1 MMNIK
6 KFLAVILVTIIA
18 ITVFAG
24 CDVITKNEE
33 RDYNQSLATVKYAG
47 LTSTV
52 TKGEFNE
59 SFNSLAYYY
68 VYYYGYTV
76 DEAATSILDS
86 LAQRKLLILYVR
98 DEIAKSQGVAN
109 TTAVADLLN
118 AVEKNEAV
126 KSANESMAKWYEQ
139 VFEELWK
146 EANSTDDTTD
156 DTTDD
161 DKVDETDKI
170 AARPTR
176 PDKAEAEVDY
186 NAELKPEDAE
196 IKFFEKPYKDLY
208 TEKEWDELNKV
219 EGKADYIPKA
229 LNELKKQLADNYKS
243 YDYYLNSA
251 YETQLISKYK
261 RELVKDFNPDDPN
274 DPNYA
279 AIQAAITKE
288 YNNYVSLNKEKFS
301 IETEANYKSA
311 ISSSLTNTVYH
322 PTSEHGYG
330 YVFNILFKFSDE
342 QSTEL
347 KNFTAGQPDKELV
360 KAFRDALAKG
370 IKVRKS
376 NLNYDPEAVC
386 EKCKQAQNASK
397 NPNKYC
403 TDKDCKAHPYEVY
416 EEGHEKAGEIKEFDV
431 QDVLREIKTEIENA
445 ESFDKKREVAAKYVY
460 MVNDDSGMYNT
471 SSNNAITG
479 NGNGYL
485 IAPKGKDSSFVAE
498 FTTLGRAL
506 INGESDIEGVAYDEL
521 KNKGYDINGKGLGA
535 YGWCVTDY
543 GIHFMFVSYIPY
555 DTTVSGV
562 ADDLIPPDYIVYYGR
577 EDDEND
583 KNKTLRD
590 VIVQDLKSKNTEAR
604 YQIAAQNAIAANKD
618 NSISRNK
625 KAWEKTVKELKK
637 SLGVKD

>member
-1 MMNIK
+1 MNIK

-76 DEAATSILDS
+76 DEAASSILDS

-109 TTAVADLLN
+109 TTAVADLLKP
-118 AVEKNEAV
+118 VEKNEAV
-126 KSANESMAKWYEQ
+126 KSANESMAKWYKQ

-156 DTTDD
+156 DTKDD

-196 IKFFEKPYKDLY
+196 IKFFEKAKKDLY
-208 TEKEWDELNKV
+208 TAKEWEELNKV
-219 EGKADYIPKA
+219 EGKVDYVDKA

-261 RELVKDFNPDDPN
+261 RELVKDFNPDD
-274 DPNYA
+274 A
-279 AIQAAITKE
+279 AVKAE
-288 YNNYVSLNKEKFS
+288 YDRYVSLNKEKFS
-301 IETEANYKSA
+301 IETKANYKSA

-322 PTSEHGYG
+322 PEHGYG

-347 KNFTAGQPDKELV
+347 KNFTAGQPDKTIVENYR
-360 KAFRDALAKG
+360 AQLANK
-370 IKVRKS
+370 IEVMKS
-376 NLNYDPEAVC
+376 NPDYDPDEVC
-386 EKCKQAQNASK
+386 EECEKAQKDNK
-397 NPNKYC
+397 DPNKYC
-403 TDKDCKAHPYEVY
+403 TKEKCNARPYEVDN
-416 EEGHEKAGEIKEFDV
+416 EGNIKKYNVIDV
-431 QDVLREIKTEIENA
+431 INELTAKLDAATTFE
-445 ESFDKKREVAAKYVY
+445 KKREIATQYVY
-460 MVNDDSGMYNT
+460 MVNDDPGMYNT

-506 INGESDIEGVAYDEL
+506 INGESDIEGVAYEEL

-562 ADDLIPPDYIVYYGR
+562 KDDLIPLDDYFVYYGR
-577 EDDEND
+577 YDDDND

-625 KAWEKTVKELKK
+625 KVWEKTVKELKK

>member
-1 MMNIK
+1 MNIK

-76 DEAATSILDS
+76 DEAADAILDS

-98 DEIAKSQGVAN
+98 DEIAKLNSKPN
-109 TTAVADLLN
+109 TVNVSELLTE
-118 AVEKNEAV
+118 VEKNEAV
-126 KSANESMAKWYEQ
+126 KSANESMAKWYKQ

-156 DTTDD
+156 DTKDD

-176 PDKAEAEVDY
+176 PDKKEAEVDY
-186 NAELKPEDAE
+186 TKPLDPAKAE

-261 RELVKDFNPDDPN
+261 RELGEKFDPDKD
-274 DPNYA
+274 
-279 AIQAAITKE
+279 AIKNE
-288 YNNYVSLNKEKFS
+288 YYKYVSLNKEKFS
-301 IETEANYKSA
+301 IETKANYKAA

-322 PTSEHGYG
+322 PSTEHGYG

-347 KNFTAGQPDKELV
+347 KNFTAGQPDKTIVE
-360 KAFRDALAKG
+360 KYRAQLANK
-370 IKVRKS
+370 IEVMKS
-376 NLNYDPEAVC
+376 NPDYDPDEVC
-386 EKCKQAQNASK
+386 EECEKAQKESK
-397 NPNKYC
+397 DPNKYC
-403 TDKDCKAHPYEVY
+403 TKEKCNARPYEVDS
-416 EEGHEKAGEIKEFDV
+416 EGNIKKYNVMDV
-431 QDVLREIKTEIENA
+431 INELTAKLDAATSFEAKREI
-445 ESFDKKREVAAKYVY
+445 AAQYVY
-460 MVNDDSGMYNT
+460 MVNDDTGMYNT
-471 SSNNAITG
+471 SSNNAITAG
-479 NGNGYL
+479 GNGYL
-485 IAPKGKDSSFVAE
+485 ISPHETDKTYVEEFSKKG
-498 FTTLGRAL
+498 R
-506 INGESDIEGVAYDEL
+506 EL
-521 KNKGYDINGKGLGA
+521 VNNGLGS

-562 ADDLIPPDYIVYYGR
+562 ADDLIPLDYIVYYGR
-577 EDDEND
+577 SDDEND
-583 KNKTLRD
+583 KNKTLSD
-590 VIVQDLKSKNTEAR
+590 VIVADLKSKNTEAR

-625 KAWEKTVKELKK
+625 KVWEKTVKELKK

>member
-76 DEAATSILDS
+76 DEAADAILDS

-109 TTAVADLLN
+109 TTAVADLLKP
-118 AVEKNEAV
+118 VERNEAI
-126 KSANESMAKWYEQ
+126 KSANESMSKWYKQ

-146 EANSTDDTTD
+146 EANATDDTTD

-301 IETEANYKSA
+301 IETESNYKSA

-521 KNKGYDINGKGLGA
+521 TNKGYDINGKGLGA

-555 DTTVSGV
+555 DATKVEKENE
-562 ADDLIPPDYIVYYGR
+562 IPLKYIVYYGR

>member
-1 MMNIK
+1 MNIK

-76 DEAATSILDS
+76 DEAADAILDS

-98 DEIAKSQGVAN
+98 DEIAKLNSKPN
-109 TTAVADLLN
+109 TVDVSELLTE
-118 AVEKNEAV
+118 VEKNEAV
-126 KSANESMAKWYEQ
+126 KSANESMAKWYKQ

-156 DTTDD
+156 DTKDD
-161 DKVDETDKI
+161 DKVDEADKI

-176 PDKAEAEVDY
+176 PAKKEAEVDY
-186 NAELKPEDAE
+186 NKPLDPAKAE

-219 EGKADYIPKA
+219 DGKADYIPKA

-261 RELVKDFNPDDPN
+261 RELGEKFDPDDT
-274 DPNYA
+274 A
-279 AIQAAITKE
+279 VKAE
-288 YNNYVSLNKEKFS
+288 YERYVSLNKEKFS
-301 IETEANYKSA
+301 IETEANYKTA

-347 KNFTAGQPDKELV
+347 KNFTAGQPDKTIVE
-360 KAFRDALAKG
+360 KYRAQLANK
-370 IKVRKS
+370 IEVMKS
-376 NLNYDPEAVC
+376 NPDYDPDEVC
-386 EKCKQAQNASK
+386 EECEKAQKDNK
-397 NPNKYC
+397 DPNKYC
-403 TDKDCKAHPYEVY
+403 TKEKCNARPYEVDS
-416 EEGHEKAGEIKEFDV
+416 EGNIKKYNVMDV
-431 QDVLREIKTEIENA
+431 INELTAKLDAATSFEAKREI
-445 ESFDKKREVAAKYVY
+445 AAQYVY
-460 MVNDDSGMYNT
+460 MVNDDTGMYNT
-471 SSNNAITG
+471 SSNNAITAG
-479 NGNGYL
+479 GNGYL
-485 IAPKGKDSSFVAE
+485 ISPHETDKTYVEEFSKKG
-498 FTTLGRAL
+498 R
-506 INGESDIEGVAYDEL
+506 EL
-521 KNKGYDINGKGLGA
+521 VNNGLGS

-555 DTTVSGV
+555 DATKVEKENE
-562 ADDLIPPDYIVYYGR
+562 IPLKYIVYYGR

>member
-76 DEAATSILDS
+76 DEAADAILDS

-98 DEIAKSQGVAN
+98 DEIAKLNSKPN
-109 TTAVADLLN
+109 TVNVSELLTE
-118 AVEKNEAV
+118 VEKNEAV
-126 KSANESMAKWYEQ
+126 KSANESMAKWYKQ

-156 DTTDD
+156 DTKDD

-176 PDKAEAEVDY
+176 PAKKEAEVDY
-186 NAELKPEDAE
+186 NKPLDPAKAE

-261 RELVKDFNPDDPN
+261 RELVKDFNPDKD
-274 DPNYA
+274 
-279 AIQAAITKE
+279 AIQAE
-288 YNNYVSLNKEKFS
+288 YDRYVSLNKEKFS

-347 KNFTAGQPDKELV
+347 KNFTAGQPDKTIVE
-360 KAFRDALAKG
+360 KYRAQLAKK
-370 IKVRKS
+370 IEVMKS
-376 NLNYDPEAVC
+376 NPDYDPDEVC
-386 EKCKQAQNASK
+386 EECEKAQKDN
-397 NPNKYC
+397 NDPNKYC
-403 TDKDCKAHPYEVY
+403 TKEKCNARPYEVDS
-416 EEGHEKAGEIKEFDV
+416 EGNIKKYNVMDV
-431 QDVLREIKTEIENA
+431 INELTAKLDAATTFEAKREI
-445 ESFDKKREVAAKYVY
+445 AAQYVY
-460 MVNDDSGMYNT
+460 MVNDDTGMYNT
-471 SSNNAITG
+471 SSNNAITAG
-479 NGNGYL
+479 GNGYL
-485 IAPKGKDSSFVAE
+485 ISPHETDKTYVEEFSKKG
-498 FTTLGRAL
+498 R
-506 INGESDIEGVAYDEL
+506 EL
-521 KNKGYDINGKGLGA
+521 VNNGLGS

-555 DTTVSGV
+555 DATKVEKENE
-562 ADDLIPPDYIVYYGR
+562 IPLKYIVYYGR

-625 KAWEKTVKELKK
+625 KVWEKTVKELKK

>member
-1 MMNIK
+1 MNIK

-76 DEAATSILDS
+76 DEAADAILDS

-98 DEIAKSQGVAN
+98 DEIAKLNSKPN
-109 TTAVADLLN
+109 TVDVSELLTE
-118 AVEKNEAV
+118 VEKNEAV
-126 KSANESMAKWYEQ
+126 KSANESMAKWYKQ

-156 DTTDD
+156 DTKDD

-176 PDKAEAEVDY
+176 PAKKEAEVDY
-186 NAELKPEDAE
+186 NKPLDPAKAE

-219 EGKADYIPKA
+219 EGKTDYIPKA

-261 RELVKDFNPDDPN
+261 RELVKDFNPDD
-274 DPNYA
+274 A
-279 AIQAAITKE
+279 AIKSE
-288 YNNYVSLNKEKFS
+288 YDRYVSLNKEKFS

-322 PTSEHGYG
+322 RRRNTATATFSTFSLSSATTSRPNLKTSRRDNPT
-330 YVFNILFKFSDE
+330 K
-342 QSTEL
+342 QSS
-347 KNFTAGQPDKELV
+347 KSTAHNLQT
-360 KAFRDALAKG
+360 
-370 IKVRKS
+370 KS
-376 NLNYDPEAVC
+376 RL
-386 EKCKQAQNASK
+386 
-397 NPNKYC
+397 
-403 TDKDCKAHPYEVY
+403 
-416 EEGHEKAGEIKEFDV
+416 
-431 QDVLREIKTEIENA
+431 
-445 ESFDKKREVAAKYVY
+445 
-460 MVNDDSGMYNT
+460 
-471 SSNNAITG
+471 
-479 NGNGYL
+479 
-485 IAPKGKDSSFVAE
+485 
-498 FTTLGRAL
+498 
-506 INGESDIEGVAYDEL
+506 
-521 KNKGYDINGKGLGA
+521 
-535 YGWCVTDY
+535 
-543 GIHFMFVSYIPY
+543 
-555 DTTVSGV
+555 
-562 ADDLIPPDYIVYYGR
+562 
-577 EDDEND
+577 
-583 KNKTLRD
+583 
-590 VIVQDLKSKNTEAR
+590 
-604 YQIAAQNAIAANKD
+604 
-618 NSISRNK
+618 
-625 KAWEKTVKELKK
+625 
-637 SLGVKD
+637 

>member
-33 RDYNQSLATVKYAG
+33 RDYNQALATVKYAG

-76 DEAATSILDS
+76 DEAADAILDS

-98 DEIAKSQGVAN
+98 DEIAKLNSKPN
-109 TTAVADLLN
+109 TVDVSELLTE
-118 AVEKNEAV
+118 VEKNEAV
-126 KSANESMAKWYEQ
+126 KSANESMAKWYKQ

-156 DTTDD
+156 DTKDD
-161 DKVDETDKI
+161 DKVDEADKI

-176 PDKAEAEVDY
+176 PAKKEAEVDY
-186 NAELKPEDAE
+186 NKPLDPAKAE

-219 EGKADYIPKA
+219 DGKADYIPKA

-261 RELVKDFNPDDPN
+261 RELGEKFDPDDT
-274 DPNYA
+274 A
-279 AIQAAITKE
+279 VKAE
-288 YNNYVSLNKEKFS
+288 YERYVSLNKEKFS
-301 IETEANYKSA
+301 IETESNYKSA

-347 KNFTAGQPDKELV
+347 KNFTAGQPDKTIVE
-360 KAFRDALAKG
+360 KYRAQLANK
-370 IKVRKS
+370 IEVMKS
-376 NLNYDPEAVC
+376 NPDYDPDEVC
-386 EKCKQAQNASK
+386 EECEKAQKDNK
-397 NPNKYC
+397 DPNKYC
-403 TDKDCKAHPYEVY
+403 TKEKCNARPYEVDS
-416 EEGHEKAGEIKEFDV
+416 EGNIKKYNVMDV
-431 QDVLREIKTEIENA
+431 INELTAKLDAASSFEAKREI
-445 ESFDKKREVAAKYVY
+445 AAQYVY
-460 MVNDDSGMYNT
+460 MVNDDTGMYNT
-471 SSNNAITG
+471 SSNNAITAG
-479 NGNGYL
+479 GNGYL
-485 IAPKGKDSSFVAE
+485 ISPHETDKTYVEEFSKKG
-498 FTTLGRAL
+498 R
-506 INGESDIEGVAYDEL
+506 EL
-521 KNKGYDINGKGLGA
+521 VNNGLGS

-555 DTTVSGV
+555 DATKVEKENE
-562 ADDLIPPDYIVYYGR
+562 IPLKYIVYYGR

-625 KAWEKTVKELKK
+625 KVWEKTVKELKK

>member
-109 TTAVADLLN
+109 TTAVSDLLN

-261 RELVKDFNPDDPN
+261 RELVKDFNPDD
-274 DPNYA
+274 A
-279 AIQAAITKE
+279 AIQAE
-288 YNNYVSLNKEKFS
+288 YERYVSLNKEKFS
-301 IETEANYKSA
+301 IETEANYKTA

-347 KNFTAGQPDKELV
+347 KNFTAGQPDKTIVE
-360 KAFRDALAKG
+360 KYRAQLANK
-370 IKVRKS
+370 IEVMKS
-376 NLNYDPEAVC
+376 NPDYDPDEVC
-386 EKCKQAQNASK
+386 EECEKAQKDN
-397 NPNKYC
+397 NDPNKYC
-403 TDKDCKAHPYEVY
+403 TKEKCNARPYEVDS
-416 EEGHEKAGEIKEFDV
+416 EGNIKKNNVMDV
-431 QDVLREIKTEIENA
+431 INELTAKLDAATTFEAKREI
-445 ESFDKKREVAAKYVY
+445 AAQYVY
-460 MVNDDSGMYNT
+460 MVNDDTGMYNT
-471 SSNNAITG
+471 SSNNAITAG
-479 NGNGYL
+479 GNGYL
-485 IAPKGKDSSFVAE
+485 ISPKGKNSSFVAE

-506 INGESDIEGVAYDEL
+506 INGESDIEGVAYEEL

-555 DTTVSGV
+555 DATKVEKENE
-562 ADDLIPPDYIVYYGR
+562 IPLKYIVYYGR

>member
-1 MMNIK
+1 MVYGFYYYIYFRKESMMNIK

-68 VYYYGYTV
+68 VYYYKYTV
-76 DEAATSILDS
+76 DEAANSILDS

-109 TTAVADLLN
+109 TTAVVDLLN
-118 AVEKNEAV
+118 DVEKNEAV
-126 KSANESMAKWYEQ
+126 KSANESMAKWYKQ
-139 VFEELWK
+139 VFDNLWK
-146 EANSTDDTTD
+146 ERNNAQKDTATED
-156 DTTDD
+156 EKEE
-161 DKVDETDKI
+161 DKIDETNKI
-170 AARPTR
+170 TARPTR
-176 PDKAEAEVDY
+176 PAKKDAEVDY
-186 NAELKPEDAE
+186 TKPLDPAKKE
-196 IKFFEKPYKDLY
+196 IKFFEKAKKDLY
-208 TEKEWDELNKV
+208 TAKEWEELNKV
-219 EGKADYIPKA
+219 EGKVDYVDKA

-261 RELVKDFNPDDPN
+261 RELSKDFNPDD
-274 DPNYA
+274 A
-279 AIQAAITKE
+279 AIKSE
-288 YNNYVSLNKEKFS
+288 YDRYVSLNKEKFS
-301 IETEANYKSA
+301 IETKANYKTA

-330 YVFNILFKFSDE
+330 YVFNILFKFSND

-347 KNFTAGQPDKELV
+347 KNFKAGQPDKSIVE
-360 KAFRDALAKG
+360 KYRAQLANK
-370 IKVRKS
+370 IEVMKS
-376 NLNYDPEAVC
+376 NPDYDPDEVC
-386 EKCKQAQNASK
+386 EECEKAQKDNK
-397 NPNKYC
+397 DPNKYC
-403 TDKDCKAHPYEVY
+403 TKEKCNARPYEVDG
-416 EEGHEKAGEIKEFDV
+416 EGNIKKYNVMDV
-431 QDVLREIKTEIENA
+431 INELTAKLDAATSFEAKREI
-445 ESFDKKREVAAKYVY
+445 AAQYVY
-460 MVNDDSGMYNT
+460 MVNDDTGMYNT
-471 SSNNAITG
+471 SSKNAITAG
-479 NGNGYL
+479 GNGYL
-485 IAPKGKDSSFVAE
+485 ISPHEDDKTYVDE
-498 FTTLGRAL
+498 FTAKGR
-506 INGESDIEGVAYDEL
+506 EL
-521 KNKGYDINGKGLGA
+521 VNNGLGS

-555 DTTVSGV
+555 DATKVEKENE
-562 ADDLIPPDYIVYYGR
+562 IPLGYTVYYGR

-590 VIVQDLKSKNTEAR
+590 VIVADLKSKNTEAR

-625 KAWEKTVKELKK
+625 KVWEKTVKELKK

>member
-1 MMNIK
+1 MNIK

-76 DEAATSILDS
+76 DEAADAILDS

-98 DEIAKSQGVAN
+98 DEIAKLNSKPN
-109 TTAVADLLN
+109 TVDVSELLTE
-118 AVEKNEAV
+118 VEKNEAV
-126 KSANESMAKWYEQ
+126 KSANESMAKWYKQ

-156 DTTDD
+156 DTKDD

-176 PDKAEAEVDY
+176 PAKKEAEVDY
-186 NAELKPEDAE
+186 NKPLDPAKAE

-261 RELVKDFNPDDPN
+261 RELVKDFDPDDT
-274 DPNYA
+274 
-279 AIQAAITKE
+279 AIRAE
-288 YNNYVSLNKEKFS
+288 YDRYVSLNKEKFS
-301 IETEANYKSA
+301 IETESNYKSA

-347 KNFTAGQPDKELV
+347 KNFTAGQPDKTIVE
-360 KAFRDALAKG
+360 KYRAQLANK
-370 IKVRKS
+370 IEVMKS
-376 NLNYDPEAVC
+376 NPDYDPDEVC
-386 EKCKQAQNASK
+386 EECEKAQKDNK
-397 NPNKYC
+397 DPNKYC
-403 TDKDCKAHPYEVY
+403 TKEKCNARPYEVDS
-416 EEGHEKAGEIKEFDV
+416 EGNIKKYNVMDV
-431 QDVLREIKTEIENA
+431 INELTAKLDAASSFEAKREI
-445 ESFDKKREVAAKYVY
+445 AAQYVY
-460 MVNDDSGMYNT
+460 MVNDDTGMYNT
-471 SSNNAITG
+471 SSNNAITAG
-479 NGNGYL
+479 GNGYL
-485 IAPKGKDSSFVAE
+485 ISPHETDKTYVEEFSKKG
-498 FTTLGRAL
+498 R
-506 INGESDIEGVAYDEL
+506 EL
-521 KNKGYDINGKGLGA
+521 VNNGLGS

-555 DTTVSGV
+555 DATKVEKENE
-562 ADDLIPPDYIVYYGR
+562 IPLKYIVYYGR

-625 KAWEKTVKELKK
+625 KVWEKTVKELKK

>member
-1 MMNIK
+1 MNIK

-126 KSANESMAKWYEQ
+126 KSANESMAKWYKQ

-186 NAELKPEDAE
+186 TKPLDPAKAE

-403 TDKDCKAHPYEVY
+403 TDKDCKAHPYEVDS
-416 EEGHEKAGEIKEFDV
+416 EGNIKKYNVMDV
-431 QDVLREIKTEIENA
+431 INELTAKLDAATTFEAKREI
-445 ESFDKKREVAAKYVY
+445 AAQYVY
-460 MVNDDSGMYNT
+460 MVNDDTGMYNT
-471 SSNNAITG
+471 SSNNAITAG
-479 NGNGYL
+479 GNGYL
-485 IAPKGKDSSFVAE
+485 ISPHETDKTYVEEFSKKG
-498 FTTLGRAL
+498 R
-506 INGESDIEGVAYDEL
+506 EL
-521 KNKGYDINGKGLGA
+521 VNNGLGS

-555 DTTVSGV
+555 DATKVEKENE
-562 ADDLIPPDYIVYYGR
+562 IPLKYIVYYGR

-625 KAWEKTVKELKK
+625 KVWEKTVKELKK

>member
-76 DEAATSILDS
+76 DEAADAILDS

-98 DEIAKSQGVAN
+98 DEIAKLNSKPN
-109 TTAVADLLN
+109 TVDVSELLTE
-118 AVEKNEAV
+118 VEKNEAV
-126 KSANESMAKWYEQ
+126 KSANESMAKWYKQ

-176 PDKAEAEVDY
+176 PDKKEAEVDY
-186 NAELKPEDAE
+186 TKPLDPAKAE

-261 RELVKDFNPDDPN
+261 RELSKDFNPDD
-274 DPNYA
+274 A
-279 AIQAAITKE
+279 AIKSE
-288 YNNYVSLNKEKFS
+288 YDRYVSLNKEKFS
-301 IETEANYKSA
+301 IETEANYKTA

-347 KNFTAGQPDKELV
+347 KNFTAGQPDKTIVE
-360 KAFRDALAKG
+360 KYRAQLANK
-370 IKVRKS
+370 IEVMKS
-376 NLNYDPEAVC
+376 NPDYDPDEVC
-386 EKCKQAQNASK
+386 EECEKAQKDN
-397 NPNKYC
+397 NDPNKYC
-403 TDKDCKAHPYEVY
+403 TKEKCNARPYEVDS
-416 EEGHEKAGEIKEFDV
+416 EGNIKKYNVMDV
-431 QDVLREIKTEIENA
+431 INELTAKLDAATTFEAKREI
-445 ESFDKKREVAAKYVY
+445 AAQYVY
-460 MVNDDSGMYNT
+460 MVNDDTGMYNT
-471 SSNNAITG
+471 SSNNAITAG
-479 NGNGYL
+479 GNGYL
-485 IAPKGKDSSFVAE
+485 ISPHETDKTYVEEFSKKG
-498 FTTLGRAL
+498 R
-506 INGESDIEGVAYDEL
+506 EL
-521 KNKGYDINGKGLGA
+521 VNNGLGS

-555 DTTVSGV
+555 DATKVEKENE
-562 ADDLIPPDYIVYYGR
+562 IPLKYIVYYGR

>member
-76 DEAATSILDS
+76 DEAADAILDS

-98 DEIAKSQGVAN
+98 DEIAKIERVAN
-109 TTAVADLLN
+109 TTAVVDLLN
-118 AVEKNEAV
+118 AVERNEAV
-126 KSANESMAKWYEQ
+126 KSANESMAKWYKQ

-156 DTTDD
+156 DTKDD

-176 PDKAEAEVDY
+176 PAKKEAEVDY
-186 NAELKPEDAE
+186 NKPLDPAKAE

-261 RELVKDFNPDDPN
+261 RELGKDFNPDD
-274 DPNYA
+274 A
-279 AIQAAITKE
+279 AIKSE
-288 YNNYVSLNKEKFS
+288 YDRYVSLNKEKFS

-322 PTSEHGYG
+322 PSTEHGYG
-330 YVFNILFKFSDE
+330 YVFNILFKFSNE

-347 KNFTAGQPDKELV
+347 KNFTAGQPDKTIVE
-360 KAFRDALAKG
+360 KYRAQLANK
-370 IKVRKS
+370 IEVMKS
-376 NLNYDPEAVC
+376 NLDYDPDEVC
-386 EKCKQAQNASK
+386 EECKKAQEK
-397 NPNKYC
+397 DPNKYC
-403 TDKDCKAHPYEVY
+403 TKTKTETEPECKAHPYEVY
-416 EEGHEKAGEIKEFDV
+416 EEGHEKAGEIKKYNVMDV
-431 QDVLREIKTEIENA
+431 INELTTKLGNATSFEEKREIATQ
-445 ESFDKKREVAAKYVY
+445 YVY
-460 MVNDDSGMYNT
+460 MVNDDTGMYNT

-485 IAPKGKDSSFVAE
+485 ISPHETDKTYVEE
-498 FTTLGRAL
+498 FSKMGR
-506 INGESDIEGVAYDEL
+506 EL
-521 KNKGYDINGKGLGA
+521 VKKGLGS
-535 YGWCVTDY
+535 YDYCVTDY

-562 ADDLIPPDYIVYYGR
+562 KDDLIPLDDYFVYYGR
-577 EDDEND
+577 YDDDND

>member
-76 DEAATSILDS
+76 DEAADAILDS

-98 DEIAKSQGVAN
+98 DEIAKLNSKPN
-109 TTAVADLLN
+109 TVDVSELLTE
-118 AVEKNEAV
+118 VEKNEAV
-126 KSANESMAKWYEQ
+126 KSANESMAKWYKQ

-156 DTTDD
+156 DTKDD
-161 DKVDETDKI
+161 DKVDEADKI

-176 PDKAEAEVDY
+176 PAKKEAEVDY
-186 NAELKPEDAE
+186 NKPLDPAKAE

-219 EGKADYIPKA
+219 DGKADYIPKA

-261 RELVKDFNPDDPN
+261 RELGEKFDPDDT
-274 DPNYA
+274 A
-279 AIQAAITKE
+279 VKAE
-288 YNNYVSLNKEKFS
+288 YERYVSLNKEKFS
-301 IETEANYKSA
+301 IETESNYKSA

-347 KNFTAGQPDKELV
+347 KNFTAGQPDKTIVE
-360 KAFRDALAKG
+360 KYRAQLANK
-370 IKVRKS
+370 IEVMKS
-376 NLNYDPEAVC
+376 NPDYDPDEVC
-386 EKCKQAQNASK
+386 EECEKAQKDN
-397 NPNKYC
+397 NDPNKYC
-403 TDKDCKAHPYEVY
+403 TKEKCNARPYEVDS
-416 EEGHEKAGEIKEFDV
+416 EGNIKKYNVMDV
-431 QDVLREIKTEIENA
+431 INELTAKLDAATTFEAKREI
-445 ESFDKKREVAAKYVY
+445 AAQYVY
-460 MVNDDSGMYNT
+460 MVNDDTGMYNT
-471 SSNNAITG
+471 SSNNAITAG
-479 NGNGYL
+479 GNGYL
-485 IAPKGKDSSFVAE
+485 ISPHETDKTYVEEFSKKG
-498 FTTLGRAL
+498 R
-506 INGESDIEGVAYDEL
+506 EL
-521 KNKGYDINGKGLGA
+521 VNNGLGS

-555 DTTVSGV
+555 DATKVEKENE
-562 ADDLIPPDYIVYYGR
+562 IPLKYIVYYGR

-604 YQIAAQNAIAANKD
+604 YQIAAQNAIAANKG

>member
-76 DEAATSILDS
+76 DEAASSILDS

-126 KSANESMAKWYEQ
+126 KSANESMAKWYKQ

-156 DTTDD
+156 DTKDD

-196 IKFFEKPYKDLY
+196 IKFFEKAKKDLF
-208 TEKEWDELNKV
+208 TAKEWEELNKV
-219 EGKADYIPKA
+219 EGKVDYVDKA

-261 RELVKDFNPDDPN
+261 RELGKDFNPDD
-274 DPNYA
+274 A
-279 AIQAAITKE
+279 AIKSE
-288 YNNYVSLNKEKFS
+288 YDRYVSLNKEKFS
-301 IETEANYKSA
+301 IETKANYKTA

-347 KNFTAGQPDKELV
+347 KNFKAGQPDEKLV
-360 KAFRDALAKG
+360 KAFRDALAKN

-386 EKCKQAQNASK
+386 EECKAAQKESK

-403 TDKDCKAHPYEVY
+403 TKETCNARPYEVY
-416 EEGHEKAGEIKEFDV
+416 EKGHEKAGEIKEFDV
-431 QDVLREIKTEIENA
+431 LEVIEELKNELKDKSFEEQREIAT
-445 ESFDKKREVAAKYVY
+445 KYVY
-460 MVNDDSGMYNT
+460 MVNDDTGMYNT
-471 SSNNAITG
+471 SSNNAITAG
-479 NGNGYL
+479 GNGYL
-485 IAPKGKDSSFVAE
+485 ISPHEDDKTYVEEFSKKG
-498 FTTLGRAL
+498 R
-506 INGESDIEGVAYDEL
+506 EL
-521 KNKGYDINGKGLGA
+521 VNNGLGS

-562 ADDLIPPDYIVYYGR
+562 ADDLIPLDYIVYYGR
-577 EDDEND
+577 SDDEND

-625 KAWEKTVKELKK
+625 KVWEKTVKELKK

>member
-1 MMNIK
+1 MNIK

-176 PDKAEAEVDY
+176 PDKKEAEVDY
-186 NAELKPEDAE
+186 TKPLDPAKAE

-261 RELVKDFNPDDPN
+261 RELVKDFDPDD
-274 DPNYA
+274 A
-279 AIQAAITKE
+279 AIQAE
-288 YNNYVSLNKEKFS
+288 YDRYVSLNKEKFS
-301 IETEANYKSA
+301 IETKANYKSA

-322 PTSEHGYG
+322 PSTEHGYG
-330 YVFNILFKFSDE
+330 YVFNILFKFSKD

-347 KNFTAGQPDKELV
+347 KNFTAGQPDKTIVE
-360 KAFRDALAKG
+360 KYRAQLANK
-370 IKVRKS
+370 IEVMKS
-376 NLNYDPEAVC
+376 NPDYDPDEVC
-386 EKCKQAQNASK
+386 EECEKAQKDNK
-397 NPNKYC
+397 DPNKYC
-403 TDKDCKAHPYEVY
+403 TKEKCNARPYEVDENGDIKKY
-416 EEGHEKAGEIKEFDV
+416 KVFDVIGEDGEIAEHGVINDLIRELEKATSFEAK
-431 QDVLREIKTEIENA
+431 REIAT
-445 ESFDKKREVAAKYVY
+445 KYVY
-460 MVNDDSGMYNT
+460 MVNDDPGMYNT

-485 IAPKGKDSSFVAE
+485 ISPHEDDKTYVEEFSKKG
-498 FTTLGRAL
+498 R
-506 INGESDIEGVAYDEL
+506 EL
-521 KNKGYDINGKGLGA
+521 VNNGLGS

-562 ADDLIPPDYIVYYGR
+562 ADDLIPLKYIVYYGR

-625 KAWEKTVKELKK
+625 KVWEKTVKELKK

>member
-33 RDYNQSLATVKYAG
+33 RDYNQSLVTVKYAG

-68 VYYYGYTV
+68 VYYYGYSV
-76 DEAATSILDS
+76 DEAADAILDS

-98 DEIAKSQGVAN
+98 DEIAKLDSKPN
-109 TTAVADLLN
+109 TVDVSELLTE
-118 AVEKNEAV
+118 VEKNEAV
-126 KSANESMAKWYEQ
+126 KSANESMAKWYKQ

-146 EANSTDDTTD
+146 EANSTDDDTTD

-176 PDKAEAEVDY
+176 PDKAKAEVDY

-196 IKFFEKPYKDLY
+196 IKFFEKAKKDLY
-208 TEKEWDELNKV
+208 TAKEWEELNKV
-219 EGKADYIPKA
+219 EGKVDYVDKA

-251 YETQLISKYK
+251 YETQLIAKYK
-261 RELVKDFNPDDPN
+261 RELSKDFNPDKD
-274 DPNYA
+274 
-279 AIQAAITKE
+279 AIESE
-288 YNNYVSLNKEKFS
+288 YKKYISLNKEKFS
-301 IETEANYKSA
+301 IETESNYKTA

-322 PTSEHGYG
+322 PSTEHGYG

-347 KNFTAGQPDKELV
+347 KNFKAGQPDKTIVE
-360 KAFRDALAKG
+360 KYRAQLANK
-370 IKVRKS
+370 IKVMKS
-376 NLNYDPEAVC
+376 NPDYDPDEVC
-386 EKCKQAQNASK
+386 EECKAAQKESK
-397 NPNKYC
+397 DPNKYC
-403 TDKDCKAHPYEVY
+403 TKEKCNARPYEVY
-416 EEGHEKAGEIKEFDV
+416 EKGHEKAGEIKEFDV
-431 QDVLREIKTEIENA
+431 LDVINELTAKLEAATSFEAKREI
-445 ESFDKKREVAAKYVY
+445 AAQYVY
-460 MVNDDSGMYNT
+460 MVNDDTGMYNT
-471 SSNNAITG
+471 SSNNAITAG
-479 NGNGYL
+479 GNGYL
-485 IAPKGKDSSFVAE
+485 ISPHEDDKTYVEEFSKKG
-498 FTTLGRAL
+498 R
-506 INGESDIEGVAYDEL
+506 EL
-521 KNKGYDINGKGLGA
+521 VNNGLGS

-555 DTTVSGV
+555 DTTVTGV
-562 ADDLIPPDYIVYYGR
+562 ADDLIPPDYTVYYGR
-577 EDDEND
+577 YDDDND

-625 KAWEKTVKELKK
+625 KVWEKTVKELKK

>member
-1 MMNIK
+1 MNIK

-126 KSANESMAKWYEQ
+126 KSANESMAKWYKQ

-176 PDKAEAEVDY
+176 PDKKEAEVDY
-186 NAELKPEDAE
+186 TKPLDPAKAE

-261 RELVKDFNPDDPN
+261 RELVKDFDPDD
-274 DPNYA
+274 A
-279 AIQAAITKE
+279 AIQAE
-288 YNNYVSLNKEKFS
+288 YDRYVSLNKEKFS
-301 IETEANYKSA
+301 IETEANYKAA

-347 KNFTAGQPDKELV
+347 KNFTAGQPDKTIVE
-360 KAFRDALAKG
+360 KYRAQLANK
-370 IKVRKS
+370 IEVMKS
-376 NLNYDPEAVC
+376 NPDYDPDEVC
-386 EKCKQAQNASK
+386 EECEKAQKDNK
-397 NPNKYC
+397 DPNKYC
-403 TDKDCKAHPYEVY
+403 TKEKCNARPYEVDS
-416 EEGHEKAGEIKEFDV
+416 EGNIKKYNVMDV
-431 QDVLREIKTEIENA
+431 INELTAKLDAATSFEAKREI
-445 ESFDKKREVAAKYVY
+445 AAQYVY
-460 MVNDDSGMYNT
+460 MVNDDTGMYNT
-471 SSNNAITG
+471 SSNNAITAG
-479 NGNGYL
+479 GNGYL
-485 IAPKGKDSSFVAE
+485 ITPKGKNSSFVAE

-562 ADDLIPPDYIVYYGR
+562 ADDLIPLDYIVYYGR
-577 EDDEND
+577 SDDEND

-625 KAWEKTVKELKK
+625 KVWEKTVKELKK

>member
-1 MMNIK
+1 MNIK

-76 DEAATSILDS
+76 DEAADAILDS

-98 DEIAKSQGVAN
+98 DEIAKLNSKPN
-109 TTAVADLLN
+109 TVDVSELLTE
-118 AVEKNEAV
+118 VEKNEAV

-156 DTTDD
+156 DTKDD
-161 DKVDETDKI
+161 DKVDEADKI

-176 PDKAEAEVDY
+176 PAKKEAEVDY
-186 NAELKPEDAE
+186 NKPLDPAKAE

-219 EGKADYIPKA
+219 DGKADYIPKA

-261 RELVKDFNPDDPN
+261 RELGEKFDPDDT
-274 DPNYA
+274 A
-279 AIQAAITKE
+279 VKAE
-288 YNNYVSLNKEKFS
+288 YERYVSLNKEKFS
-301 IETEANYKSA
+301 IETESNYKSA

-347 KNFTAGQPDKELV
+347 KNFTAGQPDKTIVE
-360 KAFRDALAKG
+360 KYRAQLANK
-370 IKVRKS
+370 IEVMKS
-376 NLNYDPEAVC
+376 NPDYDPDEVC
-386 EKCKQAQNASK
+386 EECEKAQKDTND
-397 NPNKYC
+397 PNKYC
-403 TDKDCKAHPYEVY
+403 TKEKCNARPYEVDS
-416 EEGHEKAGEIKEFDV
+416 EGNIKKYNVMDV
-431 QDVLREIKTEIENA
+431 INELTAKLDAATTFEAKREI
-445 ESFDKKREVAAKYVY
+445 AAQYVY
-460 MVNDDSGMYNT
+460 MVNDDTGMYNT
-471 SSNNAITG
+471 SSNNAITAG
-479 NGNGYL
+479 GNGYL
-485 IAPKGKDSSFVAE
+485 ISPHETDKTYVEEFSKKG
-498 FTTLGRAL
+498 R
-506 INGESDIEGVAYDEL
+506 EL
-521 KNKGYDINGKGLGA
+521 VNNGLGS

-555 DTTVSGV
+555 DATKVEKENE
-562 ADDLIPPDYIVYYGR
+562 IPLKYIVYYGR

-625 KAWEKTVKELKK
+625 KVWEKTVKELKK

>member
-6 KFLAVILVTIIA
+6 KLLAVILVTIIA

-76 DEAATSILDS
+76 DEAADAILDS

-98 DEIAKSQGVAN
+98 DEIAKLNSKPN
-109 TTAVADLLN
+109 TVDVSELLTE
-118 AVEKNEAV
+118 VEKNEAV
-126 KSANESMAKWYEQ
+126 KSANESMSKWYKQ

-156 DTTDD
+156 DTKDD

-176 PDKAEAEVDY
+176 PAKKEAEVDY
-186 NAELKPEDAE
+186 NKPLDPAKAE

-261 RELVKDFNPDDPN
+261 RELVKDFNLKDT
-274 DPNYA
+274 
-279 AIQAAITKE
+279 AIQAE
-288 YNNYVSLNKEKFS
+288 YERYVSLNKEKFS

-347 KNFTAGQPDKELV
+347 KNFTAGQPDKTIVE
-360 KAFRDALAKG
+360 KYRAQLANK
-370 IKVRKS
+370 IEVMKS
-376 NLNYDPEAVC
+376 NPDYDPDEVC
-386 EKCKQAQNASK
+386 EECEKAQKDNK
-397 NPNKYC
+397 DPNKYC
-403 TDKDCKAHPYEVY
+403 TKEKCNARPYEVDS
-416 EEGHEKAGEIKEFDV
+416 EGNIKKYNVMDV
-431 QDVLREIKTEIENA
+431 INELTAKLDAATSFEAKREI
-445 ESFDKKREVAAKYVY
+445 AAQYVY

-485 IAPKGKDSSFVAE
+485 IAPKGKNSSFVAE

-555 DTTVSGV
+555 DATKVEKENE
-562 ADDLIPPDYIVYYGR
+562 IPLKYIVYYGR

>member
-1 MMNIK
+1 MNIK

-98 DEIAKSQGVAN
+98 DEIAKLNSKPN
-109 TTAVADLLN
+109 TVDVSELLTE
-118 AVEKNEAV
+118 VEKNEAV

-156 DTTDD
+156 DTKDD
-161 DKVDETDKI
+161 DKVDEADKI

-176 PDKAEAEVDY
+176 PAKKEAEVDY
-186 NAELKPEDAE
+186 NKPLDPAKAE

-261 RELVKDFNPDDPN
+261 RELGEKFDPDDT
-274 DPNYA
+274 A
-279 AIQAAITKE
+279 VKAE
-288 YNNYVSLNKEKFS
+288 YERYVSLNKEKFS
-301 IETEANYKSA
+301 IETEANYKTA

-347 KNFTAGQPDKELV
+347 KNFTAGQPDKTIVE
-360 KAFRDALAKG
+360 KYRAQLANK
-370 IKVRKS
+370 IEVMKS
-376 NLNYDPEAVC
+376 NPDYDPDEVC
-386 EKCKQAQNASK
+386 EECEKAQKDN
-397 NPNKYC
+397 NDPNKYC
-403 TDKDCKAHPYEVY
+403 TKEKCNARPYEVDS
-416 EEGHEKAGEIKEFDV
+416 EGNIKKYNVMDV
-431 QDVLREIKTEIENA
+431 INELTAKLDAATTFEAKREI
-445 ESFDKKREVAAKYVY
+445 AAQYVY
-460 MVNDDSGMYNT
+460 MVNDDTGMYNT
-471 SSNNAITG
+471 SSNNAITAG
-479 NGNGYL
+479 GNGYL
-485 IAPKGKDSSFVAE
+485 ISPHETDKTYVEEFSKKG
-498 FTTLGRAL
+498 R
-506 INGESDIEGVAYDEL
+506 EL
-521 KNKGYDINGKGLGA
+521 VNNGLGS

-555 DTTVSGV
+555 DATKVEKENE
-562 ADDLIPPDYIVYYGR
+562 IPLKYIVYYGR

>member
-76 DEAATSILDS
+76 DEAADAILDS

-98 DEIAKSQGVAN
+98 DEIAKLNSKPN
-109 TTAVADLLN
+109 TVDVSELLTE
-118 AVEKNEAV
+118 VEKNEAV
-126 KSANESMAKWYEQ
+126 KSANESMAKWYKQ

-176 PDKAEAEVDY
+176 PDKKEAEVDY
-186 NAELKPEDAE
+186 TKPLDPAKAE

-261 RELVKDFNPDDPN
+261 RELSKDFNPDD
-274 DPNYA
+274 A
-279 AIQAAITKE
+279 AIKSE
-288 YNNYVSLNKEKFS
+288 YDRYVSLNKEKFS
-301 IETEANYKSA
+301 IETEANYKTA

-347 KNFTAGQPDKELV
+347 KNFTAGQPDKTIVE
-360 KAFRDALAKG
+360 KYRAQLANK
-370 IKVRKS
+370 IEVMKS
-376 NLNYDPEAVC
+376 NPDYDPDEVC
-386 EKCKQAQNASK
+386 EECEKAQKDN
-397 NPNKYC
+397 NDPNKYC
-403 TDKDCKAHPYEVY
+403 TKEKCNARPYEVDS
-416 EEGHEKAGEIKEFDV
+416 EGNIKKYNVMDV
-431 QDVLREIKTEIENA
+431 INELTAKLDAAITFEAKREI
-445 ESFDKKREVAAKYVY
+445 AAQYVY
-460 MVNDDSGMYNT
+460 MVNDDTGMYNT
-471 SSNNAITG
+471 SSNNAITAG
-479 NGNGYL
+479 GNGYL
-485 IAPKGKDSSFVAE
+485 ISPHETDKTYVEEFSKKG
-498 FTTLGRAL
+498 R
-506 INGESDIEGVAYDEL
+506 EL
-521 KNKGYDINGKGLGA
+521 VNNGLGS

-555 DTTVSGV
+555 DATKVEKENE
-562 ADDLIPPDYIVYYGR
+562 IPLKYIVYYGR

>member
-76 DEAATSILDS
+76 DEAADAILDS

-98 DEIAKSQGVAN
+98 DEIAKLNSKPN
-109 TTAVADLLN
+109 TVNVSELLTE
-118 AVEKNEAV
+118 VEKNEAV
-126 KSANESMAKWYEQ
+126 KSANESMAKWYKQ

-156 DTTDD
+156 DTKDD

-176 PDKAEAEVDY
+176 PAKKEAEVDY
-186 NAELKPEDAE
+186 NKPLDPAKAE

-261 RELVKDFNPDDPN
+261 RELVKDFNPDD
-274 DPNYA
+274 A
-279 AIQAAITKE
+279 AIKSE
-288 YNNYVSLNKEKFS
+288 YDRYVSLNKEKFS
-301 IETEANYKSA
+301 IETESNYKSA

-347 KNFTAGQPDKELV
+347 KNFTAGQPDKTIVE
-360 KAFRDALAKG
+360 KYRAQLANK
-370 IKVRKS
+370 IEVMKS
-376 NLNYDPEAVC
+376 NPDYDPDEVC
-386 EKCKQAQNASK
+386 EECEKAQKDNK
-397 NPNKYC
+397 DPNKYC
-403 TDKDCKAHPYEVY
+403 TKEKCNARPYEVDS
-416 EEGHEKAGEIKEFDV
+416 EGNIKKYNVMDV
-431 QDVLREIKTEIENA
+431 INELTAKLDAATSFEAKREI
-445 ESFDKKREVAAKYVY
+445 AAQYVY
-460 MVNDDSGMYNT
+460 MVNDDTGMYNT
-471 SSNNAITG
+471 SNNNAITAG
-479 NGNGYL
+479 GNGYL
-485 IAPKGKDSSFVAE
+485 ISPHETDKTYVEEFSKKG
-498 FTTLGRAL
+498 R
-506 INGESDIEGVAYDEL
+506 EL
-521 KNKGYDINGKGLGA
+521 VNNGLGS

-555 DTTVSGV
+555 DATKVEKENE
-562 ADDLIPPDYIVYYGR
+562 IPLKYIVYYGR

>member
-1 MMNIK
+1 MNIK

-76 DEAATSILDS
+76 DEAASSILDS

-98 DEIAKSQGVAN
+98 DEIAKKLGVAN

-126 KSANESMAKWYEQ
+126 KSANESMAKWYKQ

-156 DTTDD
+156 DTKDD

-176 PDKAEAEVDY
+176 PAKKEAEVDY
-186 NAELKPEDAE
+186 TKPLDPAKAE
-196 IKFFEKPYKDLY
+196 IKFFEKAKKDLF
-208 TEKEWDELNKV
+208 TAKEWEELNKV
-219 EGKADYIPKA
+219 EGKVDYVDKA

-261 RELVKDFNPDDPN
+261 RELVKDFNPDD
-274 DPNYA
+274 A
-279 AIQAAITKE
+279 AVKAE
-288 YNNYVSLNKEKFS
+288 YDRYVSLNKEKFN
-301 IETEANYKSA
+301 IETEANYKAA

-347 KNFTAGQPDKELV
+347 KNFTAGQPDKTIVE
-360 KAFRDALAKG
+360 KYRAQLANK
-370 IKVRKS
+370 IEVMKS
-376 NLNYDPEAVC
+376 NPDYDPDEVC
-386 EKCKQAQNASK
+386 EECEKAQKDNK
-397 NPNKYC
+397 DPNKYC
-403 TDKDCKAHPYEVY
+403 TKEKCNARPYEVDDKGDIKKY
-416 EEGHEKAGEIKEFDV
+416 KVFDVKGEDGEIVEHGVIDDLIRELEAATTFEAK
-431 QDVLREIKTEIENA
+431 REIAT
-445 ESFDKKREVAAKYVY
+445 KYVY
-460 MVNDDSGMYNT
+460 WVNDDTGMYNT

-485 IAPKGKDSSFVAE
+485 ISPHEDDKTYVEEFSKKG
-498 FTTLGRAL
+498 R
-506 INGESDIEGVAYDEL
+506 EL
-521 KNKGYDINGKGLGA
+521 VNNGLGS

-562 ADDLIPPDYIVYYGR
+562 ADDLIPLKYIVYYGR

-625 KAWEKTVKELKK
+625 KVWEKTVKELKK

>member
-1 MMNIK
+1 MNIK

-76 DEAATSILDS
+76 DEAADAILDS

-98 DEIAKSQGVAN
+98 DEIAKLNSKPN
-109 TTAVADLLN
+109 TVDVSELLTE
-118 AVEKNEAV
+118 VEKNEAV
-126 KSANESMAKWYEQ
+126 KSANESMAKWYKQ

-156 DTTDD
+156 DTKDD
-161 DKVDETDKI
+161 DKVDEADKI

-176 PDKAEAEVDY
+176 PAKKEAEVDY
-186 NAELKPEDAE
+186 NKPLDPAKAE

-219 EGKADYIPKA
+219 DGKADYIPKA

-261 RELVKDFNPDDPN
+261 RELGEKFDPDDT
-274 DPNYA
+274 A
-279 AIQAAITKE
+279 VKAE
-288 YNNYVSLNKEKFS
+288 YERYVSLNKEKFS
-301 IETEANYKSA
+301 IETESNYKSA

-347 KNFTAGQPDKELV
+347 KNFTAGQPDKTIVE
-360 KAFRDALAKG
+360 KYRAQLANK
-370 IKVRKS
+370 IEVMKS
-376 NLNYDPEAVC
+376 NPDYDPDEVC
-386 EKCKQAQNASK
+386 EECEKAQKDN
-397 NPNKYC
+397 NDPNKYC
-403 TDKDCKAHPYEVY
+403 TKEKCNARPYEVDS
-416 EEGHEKAGEIKEFDV
+416 EGNIKKYNVMDV
-431 QDVLREIKTEIENA
+431 INELTAKLDAATTFEAKREI
-445 ESFDKKREVAAKYVY
+445 AAQYVY
-460 MVNDDSGMYNT
+460 MVNDDTGMYNT
-471 SSNNAITG
+471 SSNNAITAG
-479 NGNGYL
+479 GNGYL
-485 IAPKGKDSSFVAE
+485 ISPHETDKTYVEEFSKKG
-498 FTTLGRAL
+498 R
-506 INGESDIEGVAYDEL
+506 EL
-521 KNKGYDINGKGLGA
+521 VNNGLGS

-555 DTTVSGV
+555 DATKVEKENE
-562 ADDLIPPDYIVYYGR
+562 IPLKYIVYYGR

-604 YQIAAQNAIAANKD
+604 YQIAAQNAIAANKG

>member
-76 DEAATSILDS
+76 DEAADAILDS

-98 DEIAKSQGVAN
+98 DEIAKLNSKPN
-109 TTAVADLLN
+109 TVNVSELLTE
-118 AVEKNEAV
+118 VEKNEAV
-126 KSANESMAKWYEQ
+126 KSANESMAKWYKQ

-176 PDKAEAEVDY
+176 PDKKEAEVDY
-186 NAELKPEDAE
+186 TKPLDPAKAE

-261 RELVKDFNPDDPN
+261 RELVKDFNPDD
-274 DPNYA
+274 A
-279 AIQAAITKE
+279 AIKSE
-288 YNNYVSLNKEKFS
+288 YDRYVSLNKEKFS
-301 IETEANYKSA
+301 IETESNYKSA

-347 KNFTAGQPDKELV
+347 KNFTAGQPDKTIVE
-360 KAFRDALAKG
+360 KYRAQLANK
-370 IKVRKS
+370 IEVMKS
-376 NLNYDPEAVC
+376 NPDYDPDEVC
-386 EKCKQAQNASK
+386 EECEKAQKDNK
-397 NPNKYC
+397 DPNKYC
-403 TDKDCKAHPYEVY
+403 TKEKCNARPYEVDS
-416 EEGHEKAGEIKEFDV
+416 EGNIKKYNVMDV
-431 QDVLREIKTEIENA
+431 INELTAKLDAATSFEAKREI
-445 ESFDKKREVAAKYVY
+445 AAQYVY
-460 MVNDDSGMYNT
+460 MVNDDTGMYNT
-471 SSNNAITG
+471 SNNNAITAG
-479 NGNGYL
+479 GNGYL
-485 IAPKGKDSSFVAE
+485 ISPHETDKTYVEEFSKKG
-498 FTTLGRAL
+498 R
-506 INGESDIEGVAYDEL
+506 EL
-521 KNKGYDINGKGLGA
+521 VNNGLGS

-555 DTTVSGV
+555 DATKVEKENE
-562 ADDLIPPDYIVYYGR
+562 IPLKYIVYYGR

>member
-1 MMNIK
+1 MNIK

-126 KSANESMAKWYEQ
+126 KSANESMAKWYKQ

-156 DTTDD
+156 DTTDE

-176 PDKAEAEVDY
+176 PDKKEAEVDY
-186 NAELKPEDAE
+186 TKPLDPAKAE

-261 RELVKDFNPDDPN
+261 RELVKDFNPDD
-274 DPNYA
+274 A
-279 AIQAAITKE
+279 AIKSE
-288 YNNYVSLNKEKFS
+288 YDRYVSLNKEKFS

-347 KNFTAGQPDKELV
+347 KNFTAGQPDKTIVE
-360 KAFRDALAKG
+360 KYRAQLANK
-370 IKVRKS
+370 IEVMKS
-376 NLNYDPEAVC
+376 NPDYDPDEVC
-386 EKCKQAQNASK
+386 EECEKAQKDNK
-397 NPNKYC
+397 DPNKYC
-403 TDKDCKAHPYEVY
+403 TKEKCNARPYEVDS
-416 EEGHEKAGEIKEFDV
+416 EGNIKKYNVMDV
-431 QDVLREIKTEIENA
+431 INELTAKLDAATSFEAKREI
-445 ESFDKKREVAAKYVY
+445 AAQYVY
-460 MVNDDSGMYNT
+460 MVNDDTGMYNT
-471 SSNNAITG
+471 SSNNAITAG
-479 NGNGYL
+479 GNGYL
-485 IAPKGKDSSFVAE
+485 ITPKGKNSSFVAE

-562 ADDLIPPDYIVYYGR
+562 ADDLIPLDYIVYYGR
-577 EDDEND
+577 SDDEND

-625 KAWEKTVKELKK
+625 KVWEKTVKELKK

>member
-76 DEAATSILDS
+76 DEAADAILDS

-98 DEIAKSQGVAN
+98 DEIAKLNSKPN
-109 TTAVADLLN
+109 TVDVSELLTE
-118 AVEKNEAV
+118 VEKNEAV
-126 KSANESMAKWYEQ
+126 KSANESMAKWYKQ

-156 DTTDD
+156 DTKDD
-161 DKVDETDKI
+161 DKVDEADKI

-176 PDKAEAEVDY
+176 PAKKEAEVDY
-186 NAELKPEDAE
+186 NKPLDPAKAE

-219 EGKADYIPKA
+219 DGKADYIPKA

-261 RELVKDFNPDDPN
+261 RELGEKFDPDDT
-274 DPNYA
+274 A
-279 AIQAAITKE
+279 VKAE
-288 YNNYVSLNKEKFS
+288 YERYVSLNKEKFS
-301 IETEANYKSA
+301 IETESNYKSA

-347 KNFTAGQPDKELV
+347 KNFTAGQPDKTIVE
-360 KAFRDALAKG
+360 KYRAQLANK
-370 IKVRKS
+370 IEVMKS
-376 NLNYDPEAVC
+376 NPDYDPDEVC
-386 EKCKQAQNASK
+386 EECEKAQKDN
-397 NPNKYC
+397 NDPNKYC
-403 TDKDCKAHPYEVY
+403 TKEKCNARPYEVDS
-416 EEGHEKAGEIKEFDV
+416 EGNIKKYNVMDV
-431 QDVLREIKTEIENA
+431 INELTAKLDAATTFEAKREI
-445 ESFDKKREVAAKYVY
+445 AAQYVY
-460 MVNDDSGMYNT
+460 MVNDDTGMYNT
-471 SSNNAITG
+471 SSNNAITAG
-479 NGNGYL
+479 GNGYL
-485 IAPKGKDSSFVAE
+485 ISPHETDKTYVEEFSKKG
-498 FTTLGRAL
+498 R
-506 INGESDIEGVAYDEL
+506 EL
-521 KNKGYDINGKGLGA
+521 VNNGLGS

-555 DTTVSGV
+555 DATKVEKENE
-562 ADDLIPPDYIVYYGR
+562 IPLKYIVYYGR

-604 YQIAAQNAIAANKD
+604 YQIAAQSAIAANKD

>member
-76 DEAATSILDS
+76 DEAADAILDS

-98 DEIAKSQGVAN
+98 DEIAKLNSKPN
-109 TTAVADLLN
+109 TVNVSELLTE
-118 AVEKNEAV
+118 VEKNEAV
-126 KSANESMAKWYEQ
+126 KSANESMAKWYKQ

-156 DTTDD
+156 DTKDD

-176 PDKAEAEVDY
+176 TAKKEAEVDY
-186 NAELKPEDAE
+186 NKPLDPAKAE

-261 RELVKDFNPDDPN
+261 RELGEKFDPDKD
-274 DPNYA
+274 
-279 AIQAAITKE
+279 AIKNE
-288 YNNYVSLNKEKFS
+288 YYKYVSLNKEKFS
-301 IETEANYKSA
+301 IETKANYKAA

-322 PTSEHGYG
+322 PSTEHGYG

-347 KNFTAGQPDKELV
+347 KNFTAGQPDKTIVE
-360 KAFRDALAKG
+360 KYRAQLANK
-370 IKVRKS
+370 IEVMKS
-376 NLNYDPEAVC
+376 NPDYDPDEVC
-386 EKCKQAQNASK
+386 EECEKAQKESK
-397 NPNKYC
+397 DHNKYC
-403 TDKDCKAHPYEVY
+403 TKEKCNARPYEVDS
-416 EEGHEKAGEIKEFDV
+416 EGNIKKYNVMDV
-431 QDVLREIKTEIENA
+431 INELTAKLDAATSFEAKREI
-445 ESFDKKREVAAKYVY
+445 AAQYVY
-460 MVNDDSGMYNT
+460 MVNDDTGMYNT
-471 SSNNAITG
+471 SSNNAITAG
-479 NGNGYL
+479 GNGYL
-485 IAPKGKDSSFVAE
+485 ISPHETDKTYVEEFSKKG
-498 FTTLGRAL
+498 R
-506 INGESDIEGVAYDEL
+506 EL
-521 KNKGYDINGKGLGA
+521 VNNGLGS

-562 ADDLIPPDYIVYYGR
+562 ADDLIPLDYIVYYGR
-577 EDDEND
+577 SDDEND
-583 KNKTLRD
+583 KNKTLSD
-590 VIVQDLKSKNTEAR
+590 VIVADLKSKNTEAR

-625 KAWEKTVKELKK
+625 KVWEKTVKELKK

>member
-126 KSANESMAKWYEQ
+126 KSANESMAKWYKQ

-156 DTTDD
+156 DTTDE

-176 PDKAEAEVDY
+176 PDKKEAEVDY
-186 NAELKPEDAE
+186 TKPLDLAKAE

-261 RELVKDFNPDDPN
+261 RELVKDFNPDD
-274 DPNYA
+274 A
-279 AIQAAITKE
+279 AIKSE
-288 YNNYVSLNKEKFS
+288 YDRYVSLNKEKFS

-347 KNFTAGQPDKELV
+347 KNFTAGQPDKTIVE
-360 KAFRDALAKG
+360 KYRAQLANK
-370 IKVRKS
+370 IEVMKS
-376 NLNYDPEAVC
+376 NPDYDPDEVC
-386 EKCKQAQNASK
+386 EECEKAQKDNK
-397 NPNKYC
+397 DPNKYC
-403 TDKDCKAHPYEVY
+403 TKEKCNARPYEVDS
-416 EEGHEKAGEIKEFDV
+416 EGNIKKYNVMDV
-431 QDVLREIKTEIENA
+431 INELTAKLDAATSFEAKREI
-445 ESFDKKREVAAKYVY
+445 AAQYVY
-460 MVNDDSGMYNT
+460 MVNDDTGMYNT
-471 SSNNAITG
+471 SSNNAITAG
-479 NGNGYL
+479 GNGYL
-485 IAPKGKDSSFVAE
+485 ITPKGKNSSFVAE

-506 INGESDIEGVAYDEL
+506 INEESDIEGVAYDEL

-562 ADDLIPPDYIVYYGR
+562 ADDLIPLDYIVYYGR
-577 EDDEND
+577 SDDEND

-625 KAWEKTVKELKK
+625 KVWEKTVKELKK

>member
-1 MMNIK
+1 MNIK

-196 IKFFEKPYKDLY
+196 IKFFEKAKKDLY
-208 TEKEWDELNKV
+208 TAKEWEELNKV
-219 EGKADYIPKA
+219 EGKVDYVDKA

-261 RELVKDFNPDDPN
+261 RELSKDFNPDD
-274 DPNYA
+274 A
-279 AIQAAITKE
+279 AIQAE
-288 YNNYVSLNKEKFS
+288 YERYISLNKEKFS
-301 IETEANYKSA
+301 IETEANYKTA

-376 NLNYDPEAVC
+376 KLNYDPEAVC
-386 EKCKQAQNASK
+386 DDCKAIQTESK
-397 NPNKYC
+397 DPNKYC
-403 TDKDCKAHPYEVY
+403 TKTETECNARPYEVDENGDIKKY
-416 EEGHEKAGEIKEFDV
+416 NVMDVIKELEEKLGNATSFEEK
-431 QDVLREIKTEIENA
+431 REIATQ
-445 ESFDKKREVAAKYVY
+445 YVY
-460 MVNDDSGMYNT
+460 MVNDDTGMYNT

-485 IAPKGKDSSFVAE
+485 ITPKGKDSSFVAE

-521 KNKGYDINGKGLGA
+521 TNKGYDINGKGLGA

-562 ADDLIPPDYIVYYGR
+562 ADDLIPLDYIVYYGR
-577 EDDEND
+577 SDDDNDND
-583 KNKTLRD
+583 KKLRD

>member
-1 MMNIK
+1 MNIK

-76 DEAATSILDS
+76 DEAADAILDS

-98 DEIAKSQGVAN
+98 DEIAKLNSKPN
-109 TTAVADLLN
+109 TVNVSELLTE
-118 AVEKNEAV
+118 VEKNEAV
-126 KSANESMAKWYEQ
+126 KSANESMAKWYKQ

-156 DTTDD
+156 DTKDD

-176 PDKAEAEVDY
+176 PAKKEAEVDY
-186 NAELKPEDAE
+186 NKPLDPAKAE

-261 RELVKDFNPDDPN
+261 RELVKDFNPDD
-274 DPNYA
+274 A
-279 AIQAAITKE
+279 AIQAE
-288 YNNYVSLNKEKFS
+288 YERYVSLNKEKFS
-301 IETEANYKSA
+301 IETEANYKTA

-330 YVFNILFKFSDE
+330 YVFNILFKFSKD

-347 KNFTAGQPDKELV
+347 KNFTAGQPDKTIVE
-360 KAFRDALAKG
+360 KYRAQLAKK
-370 IKVRKS
+370 IEVMKS
-376 NLNYDPEAVC
+376 NPDYDPDEVC
-386 EKCKQAQNASK
+386 EECEKAQKDN
-397 NPNKYC
+397 NDPNKYC
-403 TDKDCKAHPYEVY
+403 TKEKCNARPYEVDS
-416 EEGHEKAGEIKEFDV
+416 EGNIKKYNVMDV
-431 QDVLREIKTEIENA
+431 INELTAKLDAATTFEAKREI
-445 ESFDKKREVAAKYVY
+445 AAQYVY
-460 MVNDDSGMYNT
+460 MVNDDTGMYNT
-471 SSNNAITG
+471 SSNNAITAG
-479 NGNGYL
+479 GNGYL
-485 IAPKGKDSSFVAE
+485 ISPHETDKTYVEEFSKKG
-498 FTTLGRAL
+498 R
-506 INGESDIEGVAYDEL
+506 EL
-521 KNKGYDINGKGLGA
+521 VNNGLGS

-555 DTTVSGV
+555 DATKVEKENE
-562 ADDLIPPDYIVYYGR
+562 IPLKYIVYYGR

-625 KAWEKTVKELKK
+625 KVWEKTVKELKK

>member
-1 MMNIK
+1 MNIK

-33 RDYNQSLATVKYAG
+33 RDYNQALATVKYAG

-76 DEAATSILDS
+76 DEAADAILDS

-98 DEIAKSQGVAN
+98 DEIAKIERVAN

-118 AVEKNEAV
+118 AVERNEAV
-126 KSANESMAKWYEQ
+126 KSANESMSKWYKQ

-156 DTTDD
+156 DTKDD

-176 PDKAEAEVDY
+176 PAKKEAEVDY
-186 NAELKPEDAE
+186 AKPLDPAKAE

-208 TEKEWDELNKV
+208 TEKEWVELNNV

-261 RELVKDFNPDDPN
+261 RELVKDFNLDDT
-274 DPNYA
+274 A
-279 AIQAAITKE
+279 VKAE
-288 YNNYVSLNKEKFS
+288 YDRYVSLNKEKFN
-301 IETEANYKSA
+301 IETEANYKNA

-347 KNFTAGQPDKELV
+347 KNFTAGQPDKTIVE
-360 KAFRDALAKG
+360 KYRAQLAEK
-370 IKVRKS
+370 IEVMKS
-376 NLNYDPEAVC
+376 NLDYDPDEVC
-386 EKCKQAQNASK
+386 EECEKAQKDNK
-397 NPNKYC
+397 DPNKYC
-403 TDKDCKAHPYEVY
+403 TKEKCNARPYEVDSDGIIKKY
-416 EEGHEKAGEIKEFDV
+416 NVMEVIEKLKNELIGKSFEE
-431 QDVLREIKTEIENA
+431 QREIATQ
-445 ESFDKKREVAAKYVY
+445 YVY
-460 MVNDDSGMYNT
+460 MYNDDPGMYNT

-485 IAPKGKDSSFVAE
+485 ISPHETDKTYVEEFSKKG
-498 FTTLGRAL
+498 R
-506 INGESDIEGVAYDEL
+506 EL
-521 KNKGYDINGKGLGA
+521 VKSGLGS
-535 YGWCVTDY
+535 YDYCITDY

-562 ADDLIPPDYIVYYGR
+562 KDDLIPLDDYFVYYGR
-577 EDDEND
+577 YDDEND

>member
-1 MMNIK
+1 MNIK

-52 TKGEFNE
+52 TKGEFKE

-76 DEAATSILDS
+76 DEAASSILDS

-98 DEIAKSQGVAN
+98 DEIAKIQKVAN

-126 KSANESMAKWYEQ
+126 KSANESMAKWYKQ

-146 EANSTDDTTD
+146 EANSSTDDKTD
-156 DTTDD
+156 DKKDD

-176 PDKAEAEVDY
+176 PAKKEAEVDY
-186 NAELKPEDAE
+186 TKPLDPAKAE
-196 IKFFEKPYKDLY
+196 IKFFEKAKKDLF
-208 TEKEWDELNKV
+208 TAKEWEELNKV
-219 EGKADYIPKA
+219 EGKVDYVDKA

-251 YETQLISKYK
+251 YETQLIAKYK
-261 RELVKDFNPDDPN
+261 RELSKDYNPDD
-274 DPNYA
+274 A
-279 AIQAAITKE
+279 AIKSE
-288 YNNYVSLNKEKFS
+288 YDRYVSLNKEKFS
-301 IETEANYKSA
+301 IETKANYKSA

-360 KAFRDALAKG
+360 KAFRDKLAKG

-386 EKCKQAQNASK
+386 DDCKEAQKNSK

-403 TDKDCKAHPYEVY
+403 TKKECNARPYEVY

-431 QDVLREIKTEIENA
+431 QDVLRDIKTEIENA
-445 ESFDKKREVAAKYVY
+445 NTFDKKREVAAKYVY
-460 MVNDDSGMYNT
+460 MVNDDTGMYNT
-471 SSNNAITG
+471 SSKNAITG

-485 IAPKGKDSSFVAE
+485 ISPHEDDKTYVEEFSKKG
-498 FTTLGRAL
+498 R
-506 INGESDIEGVAYDEL
+506 EL
-521 KNKGYDINGKGLGA
+521 VKKGLGS
-535 YGWCVTDY
+535 YDWCVTDY

-555 DTTVSGV
+555 DTTVSDV
-562 ADDLIPPDYIVYYGR
+562 KDDLIPLEYIVYYGR

-625 KAWEKTVKELKK
+625 KVWEKTVKELKK

>member
-52 TKGEFNE
+52 TKGEFKE

-76 DEAATSILDS
+76 DEAASSILDS

-98 DEIAKSQGVAN
+98 DEIAKKQGVAN
-109 TTAVADLLN
+109 TTAVADLLKP
-118 AVEKNEAV
+118 VEKNEAV
-126 KSANESMAKWYEQ
+126 KSANESMAKWYKQ

-156 DTTDD
+156 DTKDD

-176 PDKAEAEVDY
+176 PDKAEAEVNYD
-186 NAELKPEDAE
+186 ADLKPEDAE
-196 IKFFEKPYKDLY
+196 IKFFEKAKKDLF
-208 TEKEWDELNKV
+208 TAKEWEELNKV
-219 EGKADYIPKA
+219 EGKVDYVDKA

-261 RELVKDFNPDDPN
+261 RELVKDFNPDD
-274 DPNYA
+274 A
-279 AIQAAITKE
+279 AVKAE
-288 YNNYVSLNKEKFS
+288 YDRYVSLNKEKFN
-301 IETEANYKSA
+301 IETEANYKAA

-485 IAPKGKDSSFVAE
+485 ISPHETDKTYVEE
-498 FTTLGRAL
+498 FSKMGR
-506 INGESDIEGVAYDEL
+506 EL
-521 KNKGYDINGKGLGA
+521 VKKGLGS
-535 YGWCVTDY
+535 YDYCITDY

-562 ADDLIPPDYIVYYGR
+562 ADDLIPLKYIVYYGR

-625 KAWEKTVKELKK
+625 KVWEKTVKELKK

>member
-76 DEAATSILDS
+76 DEAASSILDS

-126 KSANESMAKWYEQ
+126 KSANESMAKWYKQ

-156 DTTDD
+156 DKKDD

-186 NAELKPEDAE
+186 NADLKPEDAE
-196 IKFFEKPYKDLY
+196 IKFFEKAKKDLF
-208 TEKEWDELNKV
+208 TAKEWEELNKV
-219 EGKADYIPKA
+219 EGKVDYVDKA

-261 RELVKDFNPDDPN
+261 RELGKDFNPDD
-274 DPNYA
+274 A
-279 AIQAAITKE
+279 AVKAE
-288 YNNYVSLNKEKFS
+288 YDRYVSLNKEKFN
-301 IETEANYKSA
+301 IETEANYKAA

-330 YVFNILFKFSDE
+330 YVFNILFKFS
-342 QSTEL
+342 
-347 KNFTAGQPDKELV
+347 K
-360 KAFRDALAKG
+360 
-370 IKVRKS
+370 
-376 NLNYDPEAVC
+376 
-386 EKCKQAQNASK
+386 
-397 NPNKYC
+397 
-403 TDKDCKAHPYEVY
+403 
-416 EEGHEKAGEIKEFDV
+416 
-431 QDVLREIKTEIENA
+431 
-445 ESFDKKREVAAKYVY
+445 
-460 MVNDDSGMYNT
+460 
-471 SSNNAITG
+471 
-479 NGNGYL
+479 
-485 IAPKGKDSSFVAE
+485 
-498 FTTLGRAL
+498 
-506 INGESDIEGVAYDEL
+506 
-521 KNKGYDINGKGLGA
+521 
-535 YGWCVTDY
+535 
-543 GIHFMFVSYIPY
+543 
-555 DTTVSGV
+555 
-562 ADDLIPPDYIVYYGR
+562 
-577 EDDEND
+577 
-583 KNKTLRD
+583 
-590 VIVQDLKSKNTEAR
+590 
-604 YQIAAQNAIAANKD
+604 
-618 NSISRNK
+618 
-625 KAWEKTVKELKK
+625 
-637 SLGVKD
+637 

>member
-76 DEAATSILDS
+76 DEAADAILDS

-98 DEIAKSQGVAN
+98 DEIAKLNSKPN
-109 TTAVADLLN
+109 TVDVSELLTE
-118 AVEKNEAV
+118 VEKNEAV
-126 KSANESMAKWYEQ
+126 KSANESMAKWYKQ

-156 DTTDD
+156 DTKDD
-161 DKVDETDKI
+161 DKVDEADKI

-176 PDKAEAEVDY
+176 PAKKEAEVDY
-186 NAELKPEDAE
+186 NKPLDPAKAE

-219 EGKADYIPKA
+219 DGKADYIPKA

-261 RELVKDFNPDDPN
+261 RELGEKFDPDDT
-274 DPNYA
+274 A
-279 AIQAAITKE
+279 VKAE
-288 YNNYVSLNKEKFS
+288 YERYVSLNKEKFS
-301 IETEANYKSA
+301 IETESNYKSA

-330 YVFNILFKFSDE
+330 YVFNILFKFSKD

-347 KNFTAGQPDKELV
+347 KNFTAGQPDKTIVE
-360 KAFRDALAKG
+360 KYRAQLANK
-370 IKVRKS
+370 IEVMKS
-376 NLNYDPEAVC
+376 NPDYDPDEVC
-386 EKCKQAQNASK
+386 EECEKAQKDN
-397 NPNKYC
+397 NDPNKYC
-403 TDKDCKAHPYEVY
+403 TKEKCNARPYEVDS
-416 EEGHEKAGEIKEFDV
+416 EGNIKKYNVMDV
-431 QDVLREIKTEIENA
+431 INELTAKLDAATTFEAKREI
-445 ESFDKKREVAAKYVY
+445 AAQYVY
-460 MVNDDSGMYNT
+460 MVNDDTGMYNT
-471 SSNNAITG
+471 SSNNAITAG
-479 NGNGYL
+479 GNGYL
-485 IAPKGKDSSFVAE
+485 ISPHETDKTYVEEFSKKG
-498 FTTLGRAL
+498 R
-506 INGESDIEGVAYDEL
+506 EL
-521 KNKGYDINGKGLGA
+521 VNNGLGS

-555 DTTVSGV
+555 DATKVEKENE
-562 ADDLIPPDYIVYYGR
+562 IPLKYIVYYGR